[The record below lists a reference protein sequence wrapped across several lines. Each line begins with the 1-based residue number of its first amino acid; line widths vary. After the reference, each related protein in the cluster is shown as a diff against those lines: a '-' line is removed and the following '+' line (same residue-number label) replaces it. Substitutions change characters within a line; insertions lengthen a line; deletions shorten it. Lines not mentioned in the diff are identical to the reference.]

1 MDPYANPGV
10 TDEELLAR
18 YGLTD
23 KELDQQLLG
32 KAQQNRRKRRTQAEI
47 TAHRTSRRSVA
58 HQSRWKNMSEEQK
71 EKILQNL
78 AEGSRRRVE
87 MYKK

>member
-1 MDPYANPGV
+1 MAK
-10 TDEELLAR
+10 
-18 YGLTD
+18 YGMTD
-23 KELDQQLLG
+23 KELDQRLLG
-32 KAQQNRRKRRTQAEI
+32 KAQQNRKKRRTQAEI
-47 TAHRTSRRSVA
+47 VAHRTSRRSVA

-78 AEGSRRRVE
+78 AEGRKKRAE